1 MRIHSSNYSPGPARA
16 ISAVSS
22 VFRWF
27 QATPY
32 PVRGRLVSD
41 IRDKEGALYKYTRQG
56 TRRAVVGLGGVK
68 AMTLMST
75 QVS

>member
-1 MRIHSSNYSPGPARA
+1 MRIHSSNYSPGPSRA
-16 ISAVSS
+16 ISAQSHLCFAG
-22 VFRWF
+22 FRLH
-27 QATPY
+27 

-41 IRDKEGALYKYTRQG
+41 TRDKEGTLYKYTRQG

-68 AMTLMST
+68 AMALMST